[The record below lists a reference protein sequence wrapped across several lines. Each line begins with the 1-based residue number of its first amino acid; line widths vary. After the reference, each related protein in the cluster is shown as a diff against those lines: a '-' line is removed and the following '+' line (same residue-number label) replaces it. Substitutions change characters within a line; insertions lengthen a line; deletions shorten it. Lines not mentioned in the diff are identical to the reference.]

1 MEVINAIQK
10 QVDAASSILQKI
22 LFMRPIPERSN
33 LSPDRQTSGKT
44 RYDKTEVKLIE
55 EEIDKWQHSTRAVLA
70 ACFPSDNEHKYAF
83 ERTIVSPR
91 VFFDAKEELE
101 KEVKEG
107 RDVLS
112 AIIEEVSLKMKLH
125 TETTTKGATTK
136 TGKRPLVFIS
146 HCGMQKAF
154 VKALVELFESCGFK
168 DHNLFCS
175 SVAGFNID
183 EGDDIVETLKKKF
196 EDYNLYVIYVLS
208 SDFFDS
214 PYCMNEVGA
223 AWVLQIANSII
234 ETKDLDESKIDG
246 VISKTKN
253 RISFKNDDDDIL
265 FDKMVELRE
274 KLLSFADV
282 PKVSETNWR
291 RYYNIF
297 LDKLNNIVDGKSGNA
312 APVSF
317 EPSNPALTTTTESI
331 DSFVNKAINKLDE
344 FTIKD
349 LEDETGIKDKG
360 FLRRKIDAMVKSG
373 ELEAIGS
380 TAHRKYRRIIISNPL
395 F

>member
-70 ACFPSDNEHKYAF
+70 ACFPGDNEHKYAF

-91 VFFDAKEELE
+91 VYFDAKEELD

-112 AIIEEVSLKMKLH
+112 AIIEEVSLKMKLNPG
-125 TETTTKGATTK
+125 TISKDATTK

-146 HCGMQKAF
+146 HRGSQETF
-154 VKALVELFESCGFK
+154 VTALVSLLERCGFTNE
-168 DHNLFCS
+168 NLFCS
-175 SVAGFNID
+175 SVPGYNIGLD
-183 EGDDIVETLKKKF
+183 EDIIETLKKKF
-196 EDYNLYVIYVLS
+196 LDYDIYVVYVFS
-208 SDFFDS
+208 TDFFDS
-214 PYCMNEVGA
+214 AYCLNEMGA
-223 AWVLQIANSII
+223 AWVLQVDNSII
-234 ETKDLDESKIDG
+234 ITRDMDESKIDG
-246 VISKTKN
+246 VVEKKKT
-253 RISFKNDDDDIL
+253 RVSFKESDIKL
-265 FDKMVELRE
+265 QSRMIELRNKLTDFAGLNRVDEIDWLRYYPEFIE
-274 KLLSFADV
+274 KL
-282 PKVSETNWR
+282 
-291 RYYNIF
+291 
-297 LDKLNNIVDGKSGNA
+297 KSKEPQN
-312 APVSF
+312 PHPTDRQI
-317 EPSNPALTTTTESI
+317 PSNPALTTTTESI

-360 FLRRKIDAMVKSG
+360 FLRRKIDAMVKTG